1 MWRTD
6 PRGVNL
12 KARRS
17 AGISV
22 REGGRSKQRKREST
36 WWPTGCEGEVDP
48 GTHPFCPRG
57 ALTNPLGRTGLY
69 AGEKHK
75 TYRQRKQDLRNEVP
89 HWFNII
95 NKDDS

>member
-1 MWRTD
+1 M
-6 PRGVNL
+6 GGASGGNSQL
-12 KARRS
+12 
-17 AGISV
+17 
-22 REGGRSKQRKREST
+22 GGRLAV
-36 WWPTGCEGEVDP
+36 EGEVDP

-57 ALTNPLGRTGLY
+57 PLTNPLGRTGVH

-75 TYRQRKQDLRNEVP
+75 TYRQRKQDLRNKVP

>member
-1 MWRTD
+1 M
-6 PRGVNL
+6 
-12 KARRS
+12 
-17 AGISV
+17 
-22 REGGRSKQRKREST
+22 
-36 WWPTGCEGEVDP
+36 DP
-48 GTHPFCPRG
+48 GTHPFCPRE

-75 TYRQRKQDLRNEVP
+75 TYKQRKQDLRNKVP